1 MSRFGWMST
10 VLILGCKD
18 TQKENGDEG
27 WKEKGEKLRD
37 VSSTGRYAWHAW
49 KQRHVE
55 LGMLGHFARYLY
67 AVLAQHFWP
76 WGGYFFFSFFR
87 SVYIYL
93 LALAAIFAL
102 DLDFL
107 EGVILEVHSWG
118 EMENKEVT
126 GRIRD
131 RRQDEIRIR

>member
-1 MSRFGWMST
+1 MACLETEPCR
-10 VLILGCKD
+10 
-18 TQKENGDEG
+18 
-27 WKEKGEKLRD
+27 
-37 VSSTGRYAWHAW
+37 
-49 KQRHVE
+49 
-55 LGMLGHFARYLY
+55 LGHVGSFCTILVRGTCSAFL
-67 AVLAQHFWP
+67 AVGRL
-76 WGGYFFFSFFR
+76 FFFSFFR

-107 EGVILEVHSWG
+107 EGLILEVHSWG